1 METLEVVSSKSIYG
15 EKIKK
20 CVLNLFLSL
29 CLILTWTSSIYATQN
44 LTLILD
50 WFPNVDHLP
59 IYVARHQG
67 YFSQEGLEIKI
78 ISPSETADALKL
90 AAAGKVDIAISYEP
104 QTIIAAARGLE
115 IVAFGRLIEHPLTTL
130 LFMKDS
136 GIKVPKDLEGKKIGY
151 TVPGLMDILLEAFA
165 KLNHIEQYTP
175 VNVGFSIVQSLTAA
189 KVDAVMGPFKTYET
203 VEMDHRGY
211 EVAYFELEK
220 WGIPD
225 YDELI
230 FVTSLKNMKKNQAAM
245 LTFKKI
251 VDRAIVYVRANPQK
265 ALQSYFAE
273 VLEADRMT
281 ETDAFKLT
289 LPYYARDQKM
299 DMERWQKFADFA
311 FKHGLI
317 EDAVDAKKILWP
329 AD

>member
-1 METLEVVSSKSIYG
+1 MKKMILHIILSSY
-15 EKIKK
+15 
-20 CVLNLFLSL
+20 LFL
-29 CLILTWTSSIYATQN
+29 TMASSVHAAQTFS
-44 LTLILD
+44 LILD

-67 YFSQEGLEIKI
+67 YFSQEGLEINI

-90 AAAGKVDIAISYEP
+90 AATGNVDIAVSYEP

-151 TVPGLMDILLEAFA
+151 TVPGLMDILLAAFA
-165 KLNHIEQYTP
+165 KLNDIEHYTA
-175 VNVGFSIVQSLTAA
+175 VNVGFSIVQSLTAK

-203 VEMDHRGY
+203 VEMTHRGY
-211 EVAYFELEK
+211 EVGYFELEK

-230 FVTSLKNMKKNQAAM
+230 FVTSLKTMKNNHAALVAFKNS
-245 LTFKKI
+245 I
-251 VDRAIVYVRANPQK
+251 DRAITYVRKNPVA
-265 ALQSYFAE
+265 ALKYYFEE
-273 VLEADRMT
+273 VPEADRKT
-281 ETDAFKLT
+281 ESDAFKLT
-289 LPYYARDQKM
+289 MPYYAHHQNLDPQ
-299 DMERWQKFADFA
+299 RWQLFADFA
-311 FKHGLI
+311 VQYGLI
-317 EDAVDAKKILWP
+317 EKAVDVKKILWST
-329 AD
+329 D

>member
-1 METLEVVSSKSIYG
+1 MKNLILK
-15 EKIKK
+15 
-20 CVLNLFLSL
+20 LFLSV

-44 LTLILD
+44 FTLILD

-67 YFSQEGLEIKI
+67 YFSQEGLEIEI

-90 AAAGKVDIAISYEP
+90 AAAGKVDIAVSYEP

-130 LFMKDS
+130 LFMKSS
-136 GIKVPKDLEGKKIGY
+136 GINVPKDLEGKKIGY

-175 VNVGFSIVQSLTAA
+175 VNVGFSIVQSLTAG

-225 YDELI
+225 YDELV
-230 FVTSLKNMKKNQAAM
+230 FVTSTKTMKKNRAA
-245 LTFKKI
+245 LATFKKI
-251 VDRAIVYVRANPQK
+251 IDRTIVYVRANPQK
-265 ALQSYFAE
+265 ALQYYFAE
-273 VLEADRMT
+273 VPEADRMT

-289 LPYYARDQKM
+289 LPYYAHDQKI
-299 DMERWQKFADFA
+299 DVERWQQFADFA
-311 FKHGLI
+311 FKYGLI
-317 EDAVDAKKILWP
+317 EKAVDVKTVLWSTYH
-329 AD
+329 